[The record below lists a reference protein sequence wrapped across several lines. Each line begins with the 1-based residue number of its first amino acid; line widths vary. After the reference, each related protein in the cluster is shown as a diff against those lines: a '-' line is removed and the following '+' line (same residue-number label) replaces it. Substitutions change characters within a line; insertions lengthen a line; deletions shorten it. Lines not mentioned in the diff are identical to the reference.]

1 MGWVPG
7 MVFQIGA
14 YFQEQDKYDQIPLA
28 DLCLYLTGQNQ
39 VIWLPLNKS
48 TGGWTYK
55 LYNLFWQWDGG
66 MSAPMP
72 LEAISVK
79 TALSIFSFKVTCS
92 NKLPSAYAVL
102 SLQIPV

>member
-48 TGGWTYK
+48 TGG
-55 LYNLFWQWDGG
+55 
-66 MSAPMP
+66 
-72 LEAISVK
+72 
-79 TALSIFSFKVTCS
+79 
-92 NKLPSAYAVL
+92 
-102 SLQIPV
+102 